1 MHLFEDTDQLKF
13 PEYVTAFIS
22 IPTSVTDKD
31 ILPAFQVFDPDKTGF
46 ILSEEMLKNL
56 TNVGEQ
62 LSEIEA
68 KTFKD
73 NMNINEEGL
82 FDYNGRKN
90 LFSLFEFISFSN
102 RILSQIHSTT

>member
-1 MHLFEDTDQLKF
+1 MTG
-13 PEYVTAFIS
+13 FIS
-22 IPTSVTDKD
+22 IPTTVTDRD
-31 ILPAFQVFDPDKTGF
+31 IIPAFQVFDPDKTGF

-56 TNVGEQ
+56 SNVGEQ

-82 FDYNGRKN
+82 FDYNGRKSS
-90 LFSLFEFISFSN
+90 SLSFQIHFIVY
-102 RILSQIHSTT
+102 RIFSQIHSTT